1 MKSTNPPR
9 CFCDEGKYYCDDA
22 CVMPNWLIHKDSKEP
37 EGDQVFEPSHY
48 TDNVVEPIN
57 LIMRNEMSFAL
68 GNAVKYLA
76 RAGKKQYQD
85 MTMEES
91 KITDLQ
97 KAKRY
102 IEMEINLINGEEKL

>member
-1 MKSTNPPR
+1 
-9 CFCDEGKYYCDDA
+9 
-22 CVMPNWLIHKDSKEP
+22 
-37 EGDQVFEPSHY
+37 
-48 TDNVVEPIN
+48 
-57 LIMRNEMSFAL
+57 MSFAL

-91 KITDLQ
+91 KVTDLQ